1 MFCLGLWV
9 YKFNAGV
16 YTKLWL
22 YFYNFQVFDD
32 IAVEKIK
39 ESDLEIEC
47 ELGQGGFGVVRKM
60 KLHTVCKPG

>member
-1 MFCLGLWV
+1 M
-9 YKFNAGV
+9 
-16 YTKLWL
+16 
-22 YFYNFQVFDD
+22 FDD

-60 KLHTVCKPG
+60 KLRIHMVGKPG

>member
-1 MFCLGLWV
+1 M
-9 YKFNAGV
+9 
-16 YTKLWL
+16 
-22 YFYNFQVFDD
+22 FDD

-60 KLHTVCKPG
+60 KLRRHMVGKPG